1 MVKDLRLI
9 IEEWAAH
16 SHRPPPLLLLSLQ
29 TSVHKNSRLG
39 RSGPKSFGLGS
50 ASGNKM
56 ASRIHRSMGSN
67 NDQCPN
73 NCM

>member
-1 MVKDLRLI
+1 MLKELRLI
-9 IEEWAAH
+9 IKEWATH
-16 SHRPPPLLLLSLQ
+16 SRAPPLLLLSLQ
-29 TSVHKNSRLG
+29 TSLHKNSRLG

-50 ASGNKM
+50 PSGNKM

>member
-9 IEEWAAH
+9 IREWH
-16 SHRPPPLLLLSLQ
+16 GVSPPPPLLLLSLQ
-29 TSVHKNSRLG
+29 TSLHKNSRLG

-56 ASRIHRSMGSN
+56 ASRIHRSMGKSV
-67 NDQCPN
+67 DMCPSQCL
-73 NCM
+73 